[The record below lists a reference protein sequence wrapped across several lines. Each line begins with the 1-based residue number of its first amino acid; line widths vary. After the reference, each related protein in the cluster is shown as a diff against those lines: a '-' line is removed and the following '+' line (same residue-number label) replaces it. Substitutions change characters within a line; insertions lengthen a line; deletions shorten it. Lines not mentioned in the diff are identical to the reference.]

1 MTWWSSVSFGSLTL
15 GGILIGYFGDL
26 MPIGDAILM
35 VMIPGCILAGL
46 ARVKLPLTRR
56 QQTAVKDPL

>member
-1 MTWWSSVSFGSLTL
+1 
-15 GGILIGYFGDL
+15 LIGYFGDL